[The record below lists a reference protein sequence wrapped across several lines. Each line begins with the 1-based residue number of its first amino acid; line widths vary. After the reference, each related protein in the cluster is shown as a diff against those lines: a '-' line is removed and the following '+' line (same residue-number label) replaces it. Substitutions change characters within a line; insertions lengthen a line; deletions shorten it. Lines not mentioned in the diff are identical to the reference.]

1 VESRLHA
8 CSGSSDTACGAPS
21 LRSEYA
27 VHAYRPED
35 VSAALKFATKH
46 NLRVTVRN
54 TGHDFLARHSGVGGL
69 TISTTGIKGV
79 TYHPEWK
86 PTAGSAEFVKRQ
98 ENAKITAAVMGSGT
112 TFNNLGTV
120 LKPLGQATVRGA
132 DAVSAAN
139 DST

>member
-1 VESRLHA
+1 
-8 CSGSSDTACGAPS
+8 
-21 LRSEYA
+21 
-27 VHAYRPED
+27 

-46 NLRVTVRN
+46 NIRVTVRN

-120 LKPLGQATVRGA
+120 LKPRGQATVRGA